1 MIKNYFKI
9 AIRNLRLNRTYAILN
24 ILGLGLGITGAVLI
38 FLFLQY
44 HLSTDRH
51 QPDFDQI
58 YRVVLDLHLDEGTE
72 HEPGSAA
79 PMAPTLL
86 RDYPQVEKA
95 GFMAKMPNITLAA
108 TDGQRTNRFLEKTNV
123 VLADRGFMEMFAFDW
138 ISRFNPYQMTEPATV
153 VISEKIAL
161 KYFGETAV
169 TGKTLRMNNMHDLR
183 IIGVLKDQKHPT
195 DLDFEVYIS
204 LPTIKQID
212 PAYDMSSF
220 SWISS
225 RNFTFIRF
233 AENTDVQKIHKLL
246 KNNGSKYYGTEA
258 KYYEHQF
265 QPLSDIH
272 FDERYDGKIRRS
284 ILWILA
290 GVGTFLLVIACIN
303 FINLATAQ
311 ALKRAKEIG
320 IRKVLGSTQQQL
332 FWQFMSETALITLA
346 SSLLASLFIL
356 LALPVMNNWT
366 QTNAYHFG
374 LLFQFELTI
383 FWTFTLLL
391 IVILAG
397 FYPAVIISGFNPI
410 TALKGRLGSKQ
421 VGGIGLRRS
430 LIAVQLIIAQVLVIG
445 TLILLL
451 QMKFFKNADLGFDQH
466 AVVTFSLPKTDLA
479 KKVSQSFRNELMQ
492 NTDVKSVSYQYE
504 APTSSMGYGGSV
516 RFDNRSEWE
525 KFVIRDRFADQHYLE
540 TYRMPLLAGRSAVD
554 HDSVT
559 EFVVNEELMH
569 RVGIQDPQKML
580 GRQLEDG
587 NTGLKG
593 PIVGVV
599 KSFHLKSLQEAVE
612 PCAIFANPKLYKEVA
627 IKLNTKDF
635 SRSLK
640 VIQNAWQKIYP
651 DEVFEYQFVD
661 EKIARFYEKEEQLT
675 TLIQA
680 FAVTAIFI
688 CCLGLFGMV
697 SFMVSQ
703 RTKEIGVRKV
713 LGASVNSI
721 VLLFGKEFLQ
731 LVGVAFIIAT
741 PVAWYFMSNWL
752 NNFAYR
758 IDLHWWIMAS
768 GGLIILLITLLT
780 VGYKVV
786 LAALMNP
793 VKSLKAE

>member
-1 MIKNYFKI
+1 MLKNYFKI
-9 AIRNLRLNRTYAILN
+9 AIRNLRHNRTYSILN
-24 ILGLGLGITGAVLI
+24 MLGLGLGIAGGVLI

-51 QPDFDQI
+51 QSDFDRI

-72 HEPGSAA
+72 HESGSAA

-95 GFMAKMPNITLAA
+95 GFMAKMPNMTLAA
-108 TDGQRTNRFLEKTNV
+108 ADAKKTTRFLEKTNV
-123 VLADRGFMEMFAFDW
+123 VLADQGFMEMFTFDW
-138 ISRFNPYQMTEPATV
+138 LSPFDLHQMTEPATV
-153 VISEKIAL
+153 VISEKIAR

-169 TGKTLRMNNMHDLR
+169 TGKVLRMNNVHDLR
-183 IIGVLKDQKHPT
+183 IIGVVKDQKHPT

-225 RNFTFIRF
+225 RNFTFVRF
-233 AENTDVQKIHKLL
+233 AKNTDVKKIHHLL
-246 KNNGSKYYGTEA
+246 KTNGSKCYGAEA

-265 QPLSDIH
+265 QPLADIH

-320 IRKVLGSTQQQL
+320 VRKVLGSTQQQL
-332 FWQFMSETALITLA
+332 FWQFISETALITLA
-346 SSLLASLFIL
+346 SSLLAWLFITL
-356 LALPVMNNWT
+356 SLPAMNNWT
-366 QTNAYHFG
+366 QTKAYQFG
-374 LLFQFELTI
+374 LLFQSELAI
-383 FWTFTLLL
+383 FWLVTLLV

-410 TALKGRLGSKQ
+410 QALKGKLGNKQ

-430 LIAVQLIIAQVLVIG
+430 LITVQLVIAQVLVIG

-451 QMKFFKNADLGFDQH
+451 QLKFFKNADLGFDQH
-466 AVVTFSLPKTDLA
+466 AVVTLSLPKTESA
-479 KKVSQSFRNELMQ
+479 KKVSQSFRDELMQ
-492 NTDVKSVSYQYE
+492 NTDIKSVSYQYE
-504 APTSSMGYGGSV
+504 APTSAMGYGGSV

-540 TYRMPLLAGRSAVD
+540 TYRMPLLAGRSPVD
-554 HDSVT
+554 RDSVT
-559 EFVVNEELMH
+559 EFVVNEELM
-569 RVGIQDPQKML
+569 RRLGIQDPQKIL

-587 NTGLKG
+587 NTGFKG

-599 KSFHLKSLQEAVE
+599 KSFHLKSLQDAVE

-627 IKLNTKDF
+627 VKLGTRDF
-635 SRSLK
+635 SKSLK
-640 VIQNAWQKIYP
+640 TIQNAWQKIYP

-661 EKIARFYEKEEQLT
+661 EKIARFYQKEEQLT
-675 TLIQA
+675 TLIQS
-680 FAVTAIFI
+680 FAVIAIFI
-688 CCLGLFGMV
+688 CCLGLYGMV

-713 LGASVNSI
+713 LGAGVHSI

-731 LVGVAFIIAT
+731 LVCLSCIIAT
-741 PVAWYFMSNWL
+741 PVAWYVMNNWL

-758 IDLHWWIMAS
+758 INLHWWLMAS

-780 VGYKVV
+780 VGYKVIR
-786 LAALMNP
+786 AALMNP
-793 VKSLKAE
+793 VTSLKIE

>member
-1 MIKNYFKI
+1 M
-9 AIRNLRLNRTYAILN
+9 RNLRLNRTYSILN
-24 ILGLGLGITGAVLI
+24 MLGLGLGIAGAVLI

-51 QPDFDQI
+51 QPDFDRI

-72 HEPGSAA
+72 HESGSAA

-95 GFMAKMPNITLAA
+95 GFMAKMPNMTLAA
-108 TDGQRTNRFLEKTNV
+108 TDSKKTTRFLEKTNV
-123 VLADRGFMEMFAFDW
+123 VLADQGFMEMFAFDW
-138 ISRFNPYQMTEPATV
+138 LSPFDPHQMTEPATV
-153 VISEKIAL
+153 VISEKIAR

-169 TGKTLRMNNMHDLR
+169 TGKVLRMNNAHDLR
-183 IIGVLKDQKHPT
+183 IIGVVKDQKHPT
-195 DLDFEVYIS
+195 DFDFEVYIS

-225 RNFTFIRF
+225 RNFTFVRF
-233 AENTDVQKIHKLL
+233 AKNTDVKKIHHLL
-246 KNNGSKYYGTEA
+246 KTNGLKFYGAEA

-320 IRKVLGSTQQQL
+320 VRKVLGSTQQQL
-332 FWQFMSETALITLA
+332 FWQFMSETALITLG
-346 SSLLASLFIL
+346 SSLLAFLFITL
-356 LALPVMNNWT
+356 SLPAMNNWT
-366 QTNAYHFG
+366 QTKAYQFG
-374 LLFQFELTI
+374 LLFQSELAV
-383 FWTFTLLL
+383 FWVVTLLV
-391 IVILAG
+391 IVVLAG

-410 TALKGRLGSKQ
+410 HALKGKLGNKQ

-430 LIAVQLIIAQVLVIG
+430 LITVQLVIAQVLVIG

-451 QMKFFKNADLGFDQH
+451 QLKFFKNADLGFDQH
-466 AVVTFSLPKTDLA
+466 AIVTLSLPKTESA
-479 KKVSQSFRNELMQ
+479 KKASQSFRDELTQ
-492 NTDVKSVSYQYE
+492 NADVKSVSYQYE
-504 APTSSMGYGGSV
+504 APTSAMGYGGSV

-540 TYRMPLLAGRSAVD
+540 TYRMPLLAGRNSVD
-554 HDSVT
+554 RDSVT

-569 RVGIQDPQKML
+569 RLGIQDPQKML

-587 NTGLKG
+587 NTGFKG

-599 KSFHLKSLQEAVE
+599 KSFHLKSLQDAVE

-627 IKLNTKDF
+627 IKLDTRDF
-635 SRSLK
+635 SKSLK
-640 VIQNAWQKIYP
+640 TIQNAWQKIYP
-651 DEVFEYQFVD
+651 DEVFDYQFVD
-661 EKIARFYEKEEQLT
+661 EKIARFYQKEEQLT
-675 TLIQA
+675 TLIQS
-680 FAVTAIFI
+680 FAVIAIFI
-688 CCLGLFGMV
+688 CCLGLYGMV

-713 LGASVNSI
+713 LGAGVRSI
-721 VLLFGKEFLQ
+721 VLLFGKEFLL
-731 LVGVAFIIAT
+731 LVCISCIIAT
-741 PVAWYFMSNWL
+741 PVAWYVMNNWL

-758 IDLHWWIMAS
+758 INLHWWLMAS
-768 GGLIILLITLLT
+768 GGMIILLITLLT

-786 LAALMNP
+786 HAALMNP
-793 VKSLKAE
+793 VKSLKIE

>member
-51 QPDFDQI
+51 QPGFDQI

-123 VLADRGFMEMFAFDW
+123 VLADQGFMEMFAFGW
-138 ISRFNPYQMTEPATV
+138 ISRFNPHQMTEPATV
-153 VISEKIAL
+153 VISEKIAR

-183 IIGVLKDQKHPT
+183 IIGVIQDQKNPT

-204 LPTIKQID
+204 LATIKQID
-212 PAYDMSSF
+212 SAYDMSSF

-225 RNFTFIRF
+225 RNFTFVRF

-246 KNNGSKYYGTEA
+246 KNNGSKYYGAEA

-272 FDERYDGKIRRS
+272 FNERYDGKIRRS

-332 FWQFMSETALITLA
+332 FWQFMSETGLITLA

-383 FWTFTLLL
+383 FWIFTLLL

-466 AVVTFSLPKTDLA
+466 AVVTLSLPKTDSA

-540 TYRMPLLAGRSAVD
+540 TYRMPLLAGRSTVD
-554 HDSVT
+554 RDSVT

-627 IKLNTKDF
+627 IRLNTKDF

-731 LVGVAFIIAT
+731 LVGLAFIIAT

>member
-1 MIKNYFKI
+1 MLKNYFKI
-9 AIRNLRLNRTYAILN
+9 AVRNLRLNRTYAILN

-51 QPDFDQI
+51 QPGFDQI

-108 TDGQRTNRFLEKTNV
+108 TDGQRTNLFLEKTNV
-123 VLADRGFMEMFAFDW
+123 ILADQGFMEMFAFGW
-138 ISRFNPYQMTEPATV
+138 VSPFNPHQMTEPATV

-161 KYFGETAV
+161 KYFGKTSV
-169 TGKTLRMNNMHDLR
+169 TGKILSMNNMHDLR
-183 IIGVLKDQKHPT
+183 IIGVIQDQKHPT

-212 PAYDMSSF
+212 PAYDMMSF

-225 RNFTFIRF
+225 RNFTFVRF
-233 AENTDVQKIHKLL
+233 AENTDIQKIHKLL
-246 KNNGSKYYGTEA
+246 KSNGSKYYGAEA

-265 QPLSDIH
+265 QSLSDIH

-320 IRKVLGSTQQQL
+320 IRKVLGSTQRQL

-346 SSLLASLFIL
+346 SSLLALLLII

-366 QTNAYHFG
+366 QTKAFQFG
-374 LLFQFELTI
+374 MLFQFELAT
-383 FWTFTLLL
+383 FWTCTLLV

-430 LIAVQLIIAQVLVIG
+430 LITVQLIIAQVLVIG

-451 QMKFFKNADLGFDQH
+451 QLKFFKNADLGFDQH
-466 AVVTFSLPKTDLA
+466 AVVTLFLPKTDSA
-479 KKVSQSFRNELMQ
+479 KKISQSFRDKLMQ
-492 NTDVKSVSYQYE
+492 NADIKSVSYQYE

-525 KFVIRDRFADQHYLE
+525 KFVIRDRFADQNYLE
-540 TYRMPLLAGRSAVD
+540 TYRMHLLAGRNTVD

-559 EFVVNEELMH
+559 EFIVNEELMH
-569 RVGIQDPQKML
+569 RVGIQEPQKML

-593 PIVGVV
+593 PVVGVV

-627 IKLNTKDF
+627 IRLNTKDF
-635 SRSLK
+635 SKSLK
-640 VIQNAWQKIYP
+640 TIQNTWQKIYP

-675 TLIQA
+675 ALIQS
-680 FAVTAIFI
+680 FAMIAIFI

-731 LVGVAFIIAT
+731 LVGLAFVIAT
-741 PVAWYFMSNWL
+741 PVAWYVMSNWL

-758 IDLHWWIMAS
+758 INLHWWILAS
-768 GGLIILLITLLT
+768 GGMIILLITLLT
-780 VGYKVV
+780 VGYKVI

-793 VKSLKAE
+793 VKSLKME

>member
-1 MIKNYFKI
+1 MLKNYFKI
-9 AIRNLRLNRTYAILN
+9 AIRNLRHNRTYSIMN
-24 ILGLGLGITGAVLI
+24 MLGLGLGIAGAVLI
-38 FLFLQY
+38 FLFLRY

-51 QPDFDQI
+51 QSGFGRI

-72 HEPGSAA
+72 HESGSAA

-95 GFMAKMPNITLAA
+95 GFMSKMPNMTLAA
-108 TDGQRTNRFLEKTNV
+108 TDNKKTTRFLEKTNV
-123 VLADRGFMEMFAFDW
+123 VLADQGFMEMFTFDW
-138 ISRFNPYQMTEPATV
+138 LSPFDPHQMTEPATV
-153 VISEKIAL
+153 VISEKIAR

-169 TGKTLRMNNMHDLR
+169 TGKVLRMNNAHDLR
-183 IIGVLKDQKHPT
+183 IIGVVKDQKHPT

-225 RNFTFIRF
+225 RNFTFVRF
-233 AENTDVQKIHKLL
+233 AKNTDVKKIHHLL
-246 KNNGSKYYGTEA
+246 KTNGPKFYGAEA

-265 QPLSDIH
+265 QPLADIH

-320 IRKVLGSTQQQL
+320 VRKVLGSTQQQL

-346 SSLLASLFIL
+346 SSLLTLLFITL
-356 LALPVMNNWT
+356 SLPAMNNWT
-366 QTNAYHFG
+366 QTKAYQFG
-374 LLFQFELTI
+374 QLFQSELAV
-383 FWTFTLLL
+383 FWLVTLLV

-410 TALKGRLGSKQ
+410 HALKGKLGNKQ

-430 LIAVQLIIAQVLVIG
+430 LITVQLVIAQVLVIG

-451 QMKFFKNADLGFDQH
+451 QLKFFKNADLGFDQH
-466 AVVTFSLPKTDLA
+466 AIVTLSLPKTESA

-492 NTDVKSVSYQYE
+492 NPDVKSVSYQYE
-504 APTSSMGYGGSV
+504 APTSAMGYGGSV

-540 TYRMPLLAGRSAVD
+540 TYRMPLLAGRSPVD
-554 HDSVT
+554 RDSVT
-559 EFVVNEELMH
+559 EFVINEELM
-569 RVGIQDPQKML
+569 RRLGIQDPQKML

-587 NTGLKG
+587 NTGFKG

-599 KSFHLKSLQEAVE
+599 KSFHLKSLQDAVE
-612 PCAIFANPKLYKEVA
+612 PCAIFANSKLYKEVA
-627 IKLNTKDF
+627 IKLDTRDF
-635 SRSLK
+635 SKSLK
-640 VIQNAWQKIYP
+640 TIQNAWQKIYP

-661 EKIARFYEKEEQLT
+661 EKIARFYQKEEQLT
-675 TLIQA
+675 TLIQS
-680 FAVTAIFI
+680 FAIIAIFI
-688 CCLGLFGMV
+688 CCLGLYGMV

-713 LGASVNSI
+713 LGAGVHSI

-731 LVGVAFIIAT
+731 LVCLSCIIAT
-741 PVAWYFMSNWL
+741 PVAWYIMNNWL

-758 IDLHWWIMAS
+758 INLHWWLMAS

-786 LAALMNP
+786 RAALMNP
-793 VKSLKAE
+793 VKSLKIE